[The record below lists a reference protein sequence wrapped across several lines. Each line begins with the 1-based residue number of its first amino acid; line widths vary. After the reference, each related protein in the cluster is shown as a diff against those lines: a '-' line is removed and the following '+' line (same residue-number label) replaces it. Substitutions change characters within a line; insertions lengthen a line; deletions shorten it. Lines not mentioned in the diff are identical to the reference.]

1 MNEEFDEKASS
12 QRIRIMEETISKLN
26 SVAQQKVD
34 LENDLDGTN
43 GKLEDTRNDQNKL
56 RLLEKLFRGT
66 IESVQSRLSPN
77 LARFIGAILPE
88 ITERRYSRVRV
99 SHDLEIEVYS
109 PDKEGYIDFTSLSGG
124 TADQLLICLRLA
136 FASSLVQSTFH
147 EDYEQFLCL
156 DEPLHAFDSKRAL
169 TFLKM
174 VMKFNPNFQQ
184 VFLITHNSNLFGHFD
199 RVLEASLEKSSLEI

>member
-1 MNEEFDEKASS
+1 MIK
-12 QRIRIMEETISKLN
+12 M
-26 SVAQQKVD
+26 
-34 LENDLDGTN
+34 G
-43 GKLEDTRNDQNKL
+43 L

-169 TFLKM
+169 TF
-174 VMKFNPNFQQ
+174 FED
-184 VFLITHNSNLFGHFD
+184 GD
-199 RVLEASLEKSSLEI
+199 EI